1 MTNYQIMI
9 GADDGPA
16 ERFRVSRECV
26 AQYTL
31 ARSAERRVDA

>member
-16 ERFRVSRECV
+16 ERFPVSGECV
-26 AQYTL
+26 AQYY
-31 ARSAERRVDA
+31 ASPVNERDD